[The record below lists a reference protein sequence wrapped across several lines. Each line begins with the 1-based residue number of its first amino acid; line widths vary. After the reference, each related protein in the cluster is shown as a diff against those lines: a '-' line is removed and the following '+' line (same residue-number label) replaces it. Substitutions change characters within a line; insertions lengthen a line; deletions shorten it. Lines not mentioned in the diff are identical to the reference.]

1 MVKSSASATGVAAS
15 GMSSN
20 NLGAKGGGRLS
31 RPQRSSRQ
39 AALYCQI
46 DSMLHNNQG
55 VGSSNQSSL
64 THGLQA
70 IQLDSSVNVEQYYK
84 KVGYKD
90 AKTWMERRLA
100 NMKSGVPNWAATDL
114 ASQWSKGL
122 RKNDLDE
129 KIAKIESI
137 NLANQYNRWH
147 VPRLGSMSQQR
158 PEGVFQ
164 VFGGKLNSA
173 LSLEV

>member
-1 MVKSSASATGVAAS
+1 V
-15 GMSSN
+15 
-20 NLGAKGGGRLS
+20 
-31 RPQRSSRQ
+31 
-39 AALYCQI
+39 
-46 DSMLHNNQG
+46 
-55 VGSSNQSSL
+55 
-64 THGLQA
+64 LQA
-70 IQLDSSVNVEQYYK
+70 TSQVDDRIKVKQYK